1 MPELPEVESIK
12 RSLSSNIVG
21 QKLKNYKIY
30 DHRTNRYNTK
40 KPTIN
45 ESLLG
50 ISRKG
55 KLLIFDPII
64 NIIYEISE
72 TREKK

>member
-30 DHRTNRYNTK
+30 DHPLESNFYDGFELVFEIERKSRYYVFN
-40 KPTIN
+40 II
-45 ESLLG
+45 L
-50 ISRKG
+50 
-55 KLLIFDPII
+55 PII
-64 NIIYEISE
+64 LILIVSLK
-72 TREKK
+72 R